1 MRFKEFNKSV
11 DHRTDEVL
19 PAIGA
24 AMQAV
29 GGAAKTIGGA
39 AAKAVGNV
47 AKKAVGTAVGAV
59 AGAAK
64 STIGTDAAKAAQKSG
79 DALSAQL
86 LKRGSKIPMP
96 TQSGPAK
103 EFEVDDVKGDEVTLI
118 NPDAKRA
125 PEEPE
130 KITYKKQDVDT
141 IIKGLTQQ

>member
-1 MRFKEFNKSV
+1 M
-11 DHRTDEVL
+11 
-19 PAIGA
+19 
-24 AMQAV
+24 
-29 GGAAKTIGGA
+29 
-39 AAKAVGNV
+39 